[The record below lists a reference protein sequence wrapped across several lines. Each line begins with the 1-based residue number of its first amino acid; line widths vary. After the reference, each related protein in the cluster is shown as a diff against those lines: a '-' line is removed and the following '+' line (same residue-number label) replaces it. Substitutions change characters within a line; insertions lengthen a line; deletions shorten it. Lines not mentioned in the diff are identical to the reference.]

1 MTGGRRTLVAACSA
15 IYIFLML
22 PLLVV
27 FPISLSSAPYM
38 QFPPPGFSWQW
49 YERYLDDPQWIDA
62 TVRSLY
68 IGVATAVLALAL
80 GVPLAF
86 SLVRGKFVGRGL
98 LDRIA
103 MAPVIVPTII
113 LSVSVYGLFAKLKL
127 IGEWYGLV
135 VAHTVLALPFVVLVM
150 VAGLRDFD
158 RTLEQAAEGLGASRW
173 RTLARITLPLLRPSL
188 VSAALLAFITS
199 FDEVVVA
206 LFLAGAN
213 MTLPKKMFDN
223 ILMEIDPTIAAVS
236 VMQIILVTVVLIL
249 IGRFGRGLRA
259 TAR

>member
-1 MTGGRRTLVAACSA
+1 MTAGRRTLVAACA
-15 IYIFLML
+15 VIYFFLML

-38 QFPPPGFSWQW
+38 QFPPPGLSWQW

-68 IGVATAVLALAL
+68 IGAATAVLALAL

-86 SLVRGKFVGRGL
+86 SLVRGRFIGRGL

-127 IGEWYGLV
+127 VGAWYGLV
-135 VAHTVLALPFVVLVM
+135 IAHTVLALPFVVLVM

-158 RTLEQAAEGLGASRW
+158 RGLEQAAEGLGASRW
-173 RTLARITLPLLRPSL
+173 RTLWRITLPLLRPSL

-236 VMQIILVTVVLIL
+236 VMQIILVTVVLVL
-249 IGRFGRGLRA
+249 IGRFGRGLSA
-259 TAR
+259 SAR